1 MSTNLKY
8 FLGKRRSDLKT
19 YCSRNN
25 FETYEKLIAH
35 LREVGVE
42 FPTLEE
48 YDSIRPRSTSPSNQ
62 HRCSSPD
69 CFDPN
74 CPGTGEASKP
84 QSEKSVTPKRGSGKS
99 RSRKSTTSKKQGKTN

>member
-19 YCSRNN
+19 YCVKNG

-35 LREVGVE
+35 LREIGVE

-48 YDSIRPRSTSPSNQ
+48 YDSVVPTEFKLAELRRPPT
-62 HRCSSPD
+62 
-69 CFDPN
+69 
-74 CPGTGEASKP
+74 TGRQASKP
-84 QSEKSVTPKRGSGKS
+84 QLEKSVTQKRGSSKS
-99 RSRKSTTSKKQGKTN
+99 RSRKSTTSKTTRED

>member
-19 YCSRNN
+19 YCVKNS

-35 LREVGVE
+35 LREIGVE

-48 YDSIRPRSTSPSNQ
+48 YDSVCLEAFKLAELRRPPTPKQ
-62 HRCSSPD
+62 Q
-69 CFDPN
+69 
-74 CPGTGEASKP
+74 ASKH
-84 QSEKSVTPKRGSGKS
+84 QLEKSVTQKRGSNKS
-99 RSRKSTTSKKQGKTN
+99 RSRKSTTSKTTRED